1 MRDAQNN
8 GGHLF
13 LTREDELK
21 LPPAERDALAMV
33 VSGDSLACICT
44 LIQNEGRTN
53 VRPLALDL
61 LWQVNI
67 TNFPAFLLCDAVLLE
82 GVFFKV
88 LILAHNCPKCLC
100 SLSCFGPRHRFGHM
114 HVTPTC
120 ICGDGIWDQ
129 LSTRLWIRCGF
140 IQDSPVCGEHYKR
153 ASIKATELYN
163 LGVLSAVL
171 SLSPV
176 EGTFCPSTTE

>member
-61 LWQVNI
+61 LWQVQ
-67 TNFPAFLLCDAVLLE
+67 
-82 GVFFKV
+82 
-88 LILAHNCPKCLC
+88 
-100 SLSCFGPRHRFGHM
+100 S
-114 HVTPTC
+114 
-120 ICGDGIWDQ
+120 
-129 LSTRLWIRCGF
+129 
-140 IQDSPVCGEHYKR
+140 
-153 ASIKATELYN
+153 TEL
-163 LGVLSAVL
+163 
-171 SLSPV
+171 SLLICRCSFLR
-176 EGTFCPSTTE
+176 GCGRQQSG